1 MSEAVSVVIPCH
13 NAAATVDRQISAV
26 LTQLWPND
34 ELVLVDN
41 RSTDATRAVL
51 DAAAARDGRVLV
63 VSAEERA
70 GANHARNTGAA
81 TARHDVILF
90 CDADDM
96 VHPGWVDALRA
107 ALANGG
113 IAGGAATPVDETGH
127 RLGPDLG
134 LHEIFGGPAY
144 PLGASMG
151 LHRDVLRAV
160 GGFDE
165 SFAGGHDET
174 DLAWRA
180 DAAGWPTVFVPSA
193 YIDYVQRPDARTT
206 VRQRRSYARTAI
218 QLWTRHPETVDPH
231 GVNLR
236 GAVRNLAHNVPS
248 GLRVLLRRAT
258 AEQAAGWG
266 WNVGLLEGHLRYRLW
281 GTPPPPVIPPIDSD
295 S

>member
-1 MSEAVSVVIPCH
+1 MSKAVSVVIPCH
-13 NAAATVDRQISAV
+13 NAAATVGRQISAV
-26 LTQLWPND
+26 LTQLRPND

-51 DAAAARDGRVLV
+51 DAAAARDRRVRV

-70 GANHARNTGAA
+70 GANHARNAGAA

-90 CDADDM
+90 CDADDE
-96 VHPGWVDALRA
+96 VHPGWVDALRT

-113 IAGGAATPVDETGH
+113 VAGGAATPVDATGR

-134 LHEIFGGPAY
+134 VHEIFGGPAY
-144 PLGASMG
+144 PLGGSMG

-193 YIDYVQRPDARTT
+193 RIDYVQRPDARTA

-231 GVNLR
+231 GVSLR
-236 GAVRNLAHNVPS
+236 GAVRNLVRNVPS
-248 GLRVLLRRAT
+248 GLRVLLGT
-258 AEQAAGWG
+258 ADTEQAAGWG

-281 GTPPPPVIPPIDSD
+281 GTPPLPVIPRLESD
-295 S
+295 A